1 MKVPYMD
8 LTGKVRFPDEKHIS
22 TEEFEAYFAPKT
34 EENHVGDHHSTDD
47 HNLSGADLVREA
59 EQTADLEENDRQR
72 ADKLWNNGWR
82 RGHRDGYQDGYRDAV
97 DCCYNNMTH
106 REKSDGDD

>member
-8 LTGKVRFPDEKHIS
+8 LTGKVRFPDDKHIS
-22 TEEFEAYFAPKT
+22 KEEFEAYFAPRQ
-34 EENHVGDHHSTDD
+34 EDNNVGDHGHSTD
-47 HNLSGADLVREA
+47 HNDPDPDLEA

-72 ADKLWNNGWR
+72 ADRLWNNGWR
-82 RGHRDGYQDGYRDAV
+82 RGHRDGYQDGYQDAV
-97 DCCYNNMTH
+97 DNMTK